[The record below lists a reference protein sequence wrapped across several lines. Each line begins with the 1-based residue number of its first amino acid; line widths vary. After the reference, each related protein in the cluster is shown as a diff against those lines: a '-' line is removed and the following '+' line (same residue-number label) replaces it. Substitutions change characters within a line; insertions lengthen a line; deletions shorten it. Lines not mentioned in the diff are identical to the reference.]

1 MERIL
6 NDNYED
12 KYVRATKVY
21 AKDNKGVLQAYADAD
36 FTVAI
41 NSADLYEIG
50 VKGVIVVIGDEELF
64 PVAVV
69 AAAEGLPTALRI
81 VTTVSS
87 AVTLVDVVAV
97 DPED

>member
-1 MERIL
+1 MVRVF
-6 NDNYED
+6 NDKYED
-12 KYVRATKVY
+12 KYVRATKVF
-21 AKDNKGVLQAYADAD
+21 AKDNSGTLEAYADAD
-36 FTVAI
+36 LTVAI

-50 VKGVIVVIGDEELF
+50 VKGAIVVTEDGEFF
-64 PVAVV
+64 PVSV
-69 AAAEGLPTALRI
+69 AAATENAPAALTI